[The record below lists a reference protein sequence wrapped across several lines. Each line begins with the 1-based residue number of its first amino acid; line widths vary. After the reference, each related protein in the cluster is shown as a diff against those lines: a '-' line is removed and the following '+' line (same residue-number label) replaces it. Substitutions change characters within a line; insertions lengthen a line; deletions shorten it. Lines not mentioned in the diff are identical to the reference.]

1 MPRSE
6 VPSPFLLLFLTNSTC
21 KGKLLQIFLANVTI
35 VFELFL
41 QEKQPNKSNEHTSKQ
56 SQTDW
61 QRLDTMNDEDIDLS
75 DCPEITP
82 ELFAKAVFRK
92 GLPAAKNKAQ
102 VTLRVDAD
110 VLEWFKSQGRG
121 YQTQINTLLRAYM
134 EAHK

>member
-1 MPRSE
+1 M
-6 VPSPFLLLFLTNSTC
+6 
-21 KGKLLQIFLANVTI
+21 
-35 VFELFL
+35 
-41 QEKQPNKSNEHTSKQ
+41 SNESISSN

-61 QRLDTMNDEDIDLS
+61 QRLDAMSDEDIDLS

-82 ELFAKAVFRK
+82 ELFAKAIVRR

-102 VTLRVDAD
+102 VTLRIDGD

-134 EAHK
+134 EAHR